1 MILHNRIPIS
11 YIWRKIQK
19 DMLIIFSVVL
29 TVAILGE
36 VTSGILPDLV
46 ISVPALL
53 GTSISILLSF
63 RVSQSYDRWWEARKI
78 WGLIVNDA
86 RTFALQ
92 ITTFLPDGNET
103 LVKKMAYRQIAW
115 CYVLGQSLRKQD
127 PLNNAENYISKEDID
142 AIKDHA
148 NKPLA
153 LLQLNTKVL
162 KELRESG
169 TLQMYERIQMDSTLV
184 RLVASMGAA
193 ERIKNTVFPVTYS
206 MFLKY
211 FIYIFLISLA
221 ISLKNVAVVYEI
233 PLLMIV
239 AAAFFLLE
247 GSANHLQDPFENR
260 PTDTSM
266 TAIAQTIE
274 TNIRQILGEEDV
286 SVPQTEN
293 SYFQL

>member
-1 MILHNRIPIS
+1 MILHNKIPFS
-11 YIWRKIQK
+11 YIWRKIQR
-19 DMLIIFSVVL
+19 DMLIIFSLVV
-29 TVAILGE
+29 TIAVVGE
-36 VTSGILPDLV
+36 FTSGILPDLV
-46 ISVPALL
+46 ISIPALL

-92 ITTFLPDGNET
+92 ITTFLPDGNES

-115 CYVLGQSLRKQD
+115 CYMLGQSLRKQD
-127 PLNNAENYISKEDID
+127 PLQNAERFISQEDVD
-142 AIKDHA
+142 AIRDHM

-153 LLQLNTKVL
+153 LLQLNTNVL
-162 KELRESG
+162 KKLRESG

-193 ERIKNTVFPVTYS
+193 ERIKNTVFPVTYT

-211 FIYIFLISLA
+211 FIYLFLISLA
-221 ISLKNVAVVYEI
+221 ISLKNVDMIYEI

-247 GSANHLQDPFENR
+247 GSADHLQDPFENR

-266 TAIAQTIE
+266 TAIAETIE
-274 TNIRQILGEEDV
+274 TNIRQILGEEKV
-286 SVPQTEN
+286 IVPRAPS

>member
-1 MILHNRIPIS
+1 MILHNRIPVS
-11 YIWRKIQK
+11 YIWGKIKK
-19 DMLIIFSVVL
+19 DMIIIFSVVIA
-29 TVAILGE
+29 VAVLGE
-36 VTSGILPDLV
+36 FSSGFLPDLV

-53 GTSISILLSF
+53 GTAISILLSF
-63 RVSQSYDRWWEARKI
+63 RVSQSYDRWWEARKV

-92 ITTFLPDGNET
+92 VTTFLPDGNEA
-103 LVKKMAYRQIAW
+103 LVKKMAYRQISW
-115 CYVLGQSLRKQD
+115 CFMLGRSLRRQD
-127 PLNNAENYISKEDID
+127 PLANAERHLSKEDID
-142 AIKDHA
+142 AIKDHM

-193 ERIKNTVFPVTYS
+193 ERIKNTVFPVTYT

-247 GSANHLQDPFENR
+247 GSANQLQDPFENL

-266 TAIAQTIE
+266 TAIAETIE
-274 TNIRQILGEEDV
+274 TNIRQILGEEN
-286 SVPQTEN
+286 VPSPQPTD
-293 SYFQL
+293 SYYQL

>member
-1 MILHNRIPIS
+1 M
-11 YIWRKIQK
+11 
-19 DMLIIFSVVL
+19 MIIFSVVIA
-29 TVAILGE
+29 VAVLGE
-36 VTSGILPDLV
+36 FSSGFLPDLV

-53 GTSISILLSF
+53 GTAISILLSF
-63 RVSQSYDRWWEARKI
+63 RVSQSYDRWWEARKV

-92 ITTFLPDGNET
+92 VTTFLPDGNDA
-103 LVKKMAYRQIAW
+103 LVKKMAYRQISW
-115 CYVLGQSLRKQD
+115 CFMLGRSLRRQD
-127 PLNNAENYISKEDID
+127 PLANAERHLSKEDID
-142 AIKDHA
+142 AIKDHM

-193 ERIKNTVFPVTYS
+193 ERIKNTVFPVTYT

-247 GSANHLQDPFENR
+247 GSANQLQDPFENM

-266 TAIAQTIE
+266 TAIAETIE
-274 TNIRQILGEEDV
+274 TNIRQILGEEN
-286 SVPQTEN
+286 VPSPQSSD
-293 SYFQL
+293 SYYLM

>member
-1 MILHNRIPIS
+1 MILHNRIPLS
-11 YIWRKIQK
+11 YIWGKVKK
-19 DMLIIFSVVL
+19 DMLIIFSVVI

-36 VTSGILPDLV
+36 FSSGFLPDLV

-53 GTSISILLSF
+53 GTAISILLSF
-63 RVSQSYDRWWEARKI
+63 RVSQSYDRWWEARKV

-92 ITTFLPDGNET
+92 VTTFLPDGNEA

-115 CYVLGQSLRKQD
+115 CFMLGRSLRRQD
-127 PLNNAENYISKEDID
+127 PLENAERHLSKDDIE
-142 AIKDHA
+142 AIKDHM

-153 LLQLNTKVL
+153 LLQLNTKVF

-169 TLQMYERIQMDSTLV
+169 TLEMYERIQLDSTLV

-221 ISLKNVAVVYEI
+221 ISLKNVAVIYEI

-266 TAIAQTIE
+266 TAIAETIE
-274 TNIRQILGEEDV
+274 TNIRQILGEEN
-286 SVPQTEN
+286 VPSPKPTD
-293 SYFQL
+293 SYYQL

>member
-1 MILHNRIPIS
+1 
-11 YIWRKIQK
+11 
-19 DMLIIFSVVL
+19 MLIIFSLVV
-29 TVAILGE
+29 TIAVVGE
-36 VTSGILPDLV
+36 FTSGILPDLV
-46 ISVPALL
+46 ISIPALL

-92 ITTFLPDGNET
+92 ITTFLPDGNES

-115 CYVLGQSLRKQD
+115 CYMLGQSLRKQD
-127 PLNNAENYISKEDID
+127 PLQNAERFISQEDVD
-142 AIKDHA
+142 AIRDHM

-153 LLQLNTKVL
+153 LLQLNTNVL
-162 KELRESG
+162 KKLRESG

-193 ERIKNTVFPVTYS
+193 ERIKNTVFPVTYT

-211 FIYIFLISLA
+211 FIYLFLISLA
-221 ISLKNVAVVYEI
+221 ISLKNVDMIYEI

-247 GSANHLQDPFENR
+247 GSADHLQDPFENR

-266 TAIAQTIE
+266 TAIAETIE
-274 TNIRQILGEEDV
+274 TNIRQILGEEKV
-286 SVPQTEN
+286 IVPRAPS